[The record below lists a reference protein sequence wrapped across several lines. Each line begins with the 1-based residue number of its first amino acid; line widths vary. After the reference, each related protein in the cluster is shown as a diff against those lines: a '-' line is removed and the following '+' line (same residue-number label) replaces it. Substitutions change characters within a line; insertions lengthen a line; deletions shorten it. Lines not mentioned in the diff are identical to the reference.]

1 MGVNLA
7 KHYKVNTDWVLL
19 KELKACVGDAAL
31 KKKLDQADPHTRYI
45 FEKGYSKKTLPHWS
59 HHARVTETL
68 VTREEDG
75 GNVGIT
81 GQKKKKINQIL
92 QVGVPT
98 FF

>member
-1 MGVNLA
+1 M
-7 KHYKVNTDWVLL
+7 
-19 KELKACVGDAAL
+19 GDAAL

-81 GQKKKKINQIL
+81 GQKKKKINQFF

-98 FF
+98 FFNRNHTIFY